1 MIKKLVRS
9 LKQHGKDNTMKKKIL
24 VLIFCFELLMLVFPG
39 VRGARATLGEPVDSI
54 ESDRKILSA
63 AKVTS
68 EPIFT
73 VYANYT
79 VYQLK
84 YDGTSVRE
92 YASPSGIVFGIAWNG
107 LVNPN
112 LTPLLGSYAGEY
124 EEALG
129 RTVRKYGERHL
140 RVESDHMVVEKWGHM
155 RNLKG
160 RAYAPNLIPAGVNI
174 DEIK

>member
-1 MIKKLVRS
+1 
-9 LKQHGKDNTMKKKIL
+9 MKKRLL
-24 VLIFCFELLMLVFPG
+24 VLFFCFELLVLAFSG
-39 VRGARATLGEPVDSI
+39 VRGARATLGESVNSI
-54 ESDRKILSA
+54 ETDRKILAA

-68 EPIFT
+68 KPIST

-107 LVNPN
+107 LVNPD
-112 LTPLLGSYAGEY
+112 LTQLLGSYTGEY
-124 EEALG
+124 QEALG
-129 RTVRKYGERHL
+129 RTVRKHGERHL
-140 RVESDHMVVEKWGHM
+140 RVESGHMVVEKWGHM

>member
-1 MIKKLVRS
+1 
-9 LKQHGKDNTMKKKIL
+9 MKKRLL
-24 VLIFCFELLMLVFPG
+24 VLFFCFELLVLAFLG
-39 VRGARATLGEPVDSI
+39 VRGARATLGESVDSI
-54 ESDRKILSA
+54 ELDGKILSA

-68 EPIFT
+68 KPIST
-73 VYANYT
+73 AYANYT
-79 VYQLK
+79 VYQLE

-112 LTPLLGSYAGEY
+112 LTPLLGSYASEY
-124 EEALG
+124 QEALG
-129 RTVRKYGERHL
+129 RTVRKHGERHL
-140 RVESDHMVVEKWGHM
+140 RVESDHVIVEKWGHM

-160 RAYAPNLIPAGVNI
+160 RAYAPNLIPAGVSI

>member
-1 MIKKLVRS
+1 
-9 LKQHGKDNTMKKKIL
+9 MKKRLL
-24 VLIFCFELLMLVFPG
+24 VLFFCFELLVLAFLG
-39 VRGARATLGEPVDSI
+39 VRGARATLGESVDSI
-54 ESDRKILSA
+54 ESDTKILAA

-68 EPIFT
+68 KPIST

-79 VYQLK
+79 VYQLE

-107 LVNPN
+107 SVNPN

-124 EEALG
+124 QDALG
-129 RTVRKYGERHL
+129 RTVRKHGERHL
-140 RVESDHMVVEKWGHM
+140 RVESDHVVVEKWGHM

-160 RAYAPNLIPAGVNI
+160 RTYAPDLIPKGVTIN
-174 DEIK
+174 EIR